1 MEFLSGFWNGI
12 ESDFIFYHP
21 SWTGFTTDRHTATEW
36 SGVTDFGRN
45 QKAKTQTE
53 PDHDLTKMSTFI
65 QLVWV

>member
-1 MEFLSGFWNGI
+1 MEFLSGFWSGT

-45 QKAKTQTE
+45 RKAKTQTMF
-53 PDHDLTKMSTFI
+53 L
-65 QLVWV
+65 

>member
-1 MEFLSGFWNGI
+1 MEFLSGFWSGT

-53 PDHDLTKMSTFI
+53 PDHVL
-65 QLVWV
+65 